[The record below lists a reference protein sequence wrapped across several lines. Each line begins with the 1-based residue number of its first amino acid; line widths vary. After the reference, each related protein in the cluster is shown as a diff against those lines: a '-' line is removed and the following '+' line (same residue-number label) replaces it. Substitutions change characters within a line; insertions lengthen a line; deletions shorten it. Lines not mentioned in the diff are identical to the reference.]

1 MRRAISK
8 VAAAEFEARANFGL
22 NIGMMEL
29 DMTDG
34 EVRCKSS
41 LCSSRIPYL
50 KSRSSS
56 AR

>member
-1 MRRAISK
+1 MI
-8 VAAAEFEARANFGL
+8 AAEFAPCANFGL

-41 LCSSRIPYL
+41 HCCGEDSVP
-50 KSRSSS
+50 
-56 AR
+56 

>member
-8 VAAAEFEARANFGL
+8 VAAAEFEPRANFGL

-41 LCSSRIPYL
+41 LCCGEDSVP
-50 KSRSSS
+50 
-56 AR
+56 